1 MAQGWKYAFWGE
13 KNFPCPVCWFPLGPP
28 LKWTKKQYCCPLFW
42 KYTVESYEKYL
53 FSRKKCPF
61 FRKMVPFQEKL
72 LFLRKNDLFGKK
84 SSLFREK
91 VPLFREK
98 RCPFLKKG
106 TLFQKQMPFFG
117 GSFIVLIYYFQPWY
131 GPLKIAEKVPPMGAR
146 TRGDEVVKPPK
157 GFSNHLWPP
166 KELIF
171 RFFIY
176 FLFQKFAKFC
186 PPTFFQFLWKYQYS
200 CNF

>member
-1 MAQGWKYAFWGE
+1 MARGWKYAFWGE

-98 RCPFLKKG
+98 KV
-106 TLFQKQMPFFG
+106 PFFEKG
-117 GSFIVLIYYFQPWY
+117 YSFSETNALFWGVLHCPNLLFPTLVW
-131 GPLKIAEKVPPMGAR
+131 PPKDSWKSTPMGAR

-157 GFSNHLWPP
+157 GFQTTFDHL
-166 KELIF
+166 K
-171 RFFIY
+171 
-176 FLFQKFAKFC
+176 
-186 PPTFFQFLWKYQYS
+186 S
-200 CNF
+200 

>member
-1 MAQGWKYAFWGE
+1 MNKKAILLPTFLKIHGWKLW
-13 KNFPCPVCWFPLGPP
+13 
-28 LKWTKKQYCCPLFW
+28 
-42 KYTVESYEKYL
+42 
-53 FSRKKCPF
+53 
-61 FRKMVPFQEKL
+61 
-72 LFLRKNDLFGKK
+72 
-84 SSLFREK
+84 K
-91 VPLFREK
+91 VPLFE
-98 RCPFLKKG
+98 
-106 TLFQKQMPFFG
+106 
-117 GSFIVLIYYFQPWY
+117 
-131 GPLKIAEKVPPMGAR
+131 EKVPFFQENGSFSGKIALFKEKWPFWKKKFPFSGKSSPFPWKKVPFFEKGYSFSETNALFWGVLHCPNLSFPTLVWPPKDSWKSNPMGAR
-146 TRGDEVVKPPK
+146 TRGDKVVKPPK